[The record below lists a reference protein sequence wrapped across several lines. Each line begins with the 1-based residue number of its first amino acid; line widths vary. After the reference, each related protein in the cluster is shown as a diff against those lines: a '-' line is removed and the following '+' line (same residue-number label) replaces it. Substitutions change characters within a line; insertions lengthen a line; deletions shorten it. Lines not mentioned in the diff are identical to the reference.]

1 MPCPPV
7 RQAGPVRHSKH
18 LPRAQ
23 SHARTS
29 EHSAP
34 RSDNPTECRQDSQ
47 QEVAEYLARD
57 VTTPSAGR
65 SGKGCL
71 STATHTGEAMMG
83 VAASGQTIHFGVHAR
98 GRFVGG
104 NIADRWD
111 RADFEDI
118 MRRRTGPTH

>member
-1 MPCPPV
+1 
-7 RQAGPVRHSKH
+7 
-18 LPRAQ
+18 
-23 SHARTS
+23 
-29 EHSAP
+29 
-34 RSDNPTECRQDSQ
+34 
-47 QEVAEYLARD
+47 
-57 VTTPSAGR
+57 
-65 SGKGCL
+65 
-71 STATHTGEAMMG
+71 MMG